1 MLQVLAV
8 PLLFGSYVYDTDG
21 IPPDGS
27 PITIVKALSVVLLVF
42 LYAFG
47 VGGII
52 FCIIC
57 LTFNIVFRKRRFN
70 NDYHYDLYDVFTTDR
85 IVRLTSPNLNYCIIA
100 GAILI
105 YGSVFVSLP
114 VTSSVSMWD
123 IYCKVYNNYNA
134 KLHNCCFVL

>member
-1 MLQVLAV
+1 MIQMVYHLMDHLDIKVLPV
-8 PLLFGSYVYDTDG
+8 
-21 IPPDGS
+21 
-27 PITIVKALSVVLLVF
+27 VVLVF
-42 LYAFG
+42 MYTFG

-70 NDYHYDLYDVFTTDR
+70 NDYHYDLHDVYTTDR

-114 VTSSVSMWD
+114 VSS
-123 IYCKVYNNYNA
+123 
-134 KLHNCCFVL
+134 